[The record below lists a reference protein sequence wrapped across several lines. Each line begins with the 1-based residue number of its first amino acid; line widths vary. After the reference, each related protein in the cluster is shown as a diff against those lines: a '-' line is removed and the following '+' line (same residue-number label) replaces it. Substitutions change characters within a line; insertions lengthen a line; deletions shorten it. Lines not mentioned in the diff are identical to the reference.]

1 MTRPAGR
8 PGRPLLLTAAL
19 AVTALVASACGG
31 EPDEAAAVDASDWD
45 AVLAEA
51 QGQSVDWYMYGGDQ
65 RLNDFV
71 NGEVADRLAELG
83 VSLNQVKITDTAE
96 AVNKVLGEQQAGRT
110 SGGSVDAIWVNGEN
124 FATGVQADL
133 WACGW
138 TADLP
143 NAKHVDLDDPAVA
156 TDFGVPVEGCE
167 AAWQQAS
174 SALVYDSAVLDAAD
188 VESVES
194 LLAWTAS
201 EPGRFTHPAPPDFT
215 GSMAVRTFLY
225 DALGAEAVTAAAEA
239 GGLDDDVYEQA
250 RDETFDRLLDAADG
264 FWRGG
269 ETYPVSQ
276 EEVEKLYADGE
287 ISAFLTYGPGA
298 VSSLV
303 EDGVFPGSTRETV
316 LSVGNIS
323 NVSFLGVPANAED
336 RAGAMVLADV
346 LQDPEVQLGLYEATG
361 IFPVIDLDTVEPA
374 LAERFAAVDAGPSV
388 LSPEELTADALPELD
403 SATLARI
410 EDDWRARVLRGEG

>member
-19 AVTALVASACGG
+19 AVTALLASACGG
-31 EPDEAAAVDASDWD
+31 EPDESAAVDASDWD

-174 SALVYDSAVLDAAD
+174 SALVYDSAALDEAD

-201 EPGRFTHPAPPDFT
+201 EPGRFTHPTSPARWRWAPSSTTP
-215 GSMAVRTFLY
+215 SAPRPSRRRPR
-225 DALGAEAVTAAAEA
+225 AAASTTTSTSRPA
-239 GGLDDDVYEQA
+239 TRPSTGCSTPPTASGAAA
-250 RDETFDRLLDAADG
+250 R
-264 FWRGG
+264 
-269 ETYPVSQ
+269 P
-276 EEVEKLYADGE
+276 
-287 ISAFLTYGPGA
+287 
-298 VSSLV
+298 
-303 EDGVFPGSTRETV
+303 TR
-316 LSVGNIS
+316 
-323 NVSFLGVPANAED
+323 
-336 RAGAMVLADV
+336 
-346 LQDPEVQLGLYEATG
+346 
-361 IFPVIDLDTVEPA
+361 
-374 LAERFAAVDAGPSV
+374 
-388 LSPEELTADALPELD
+388 
-403 SATLARI
+403 
-410 EDDWRARVLRGEG
+410 

>member
-19 AVTALVASACGG
+19 AVTALLASACGG
-31 EPDEAAAVDASDWD
+31 EPDESAAVDASDWD

-174 SALVYDSAVLDAAD
+174 SALVYDSAVLDETD

-215 GSMAVRTFLY
+215 GS
-225 DALGAEAVTAAAEA
+225 AAAEG

-276 EEVEKLYADGE
+276 EEVENLYADGE

-323 NVSFLGVPANAED
+323 NVSFVGVPANAED

-361 IFPVIDLDTVEPA
+361 IFPVIDLDAVEPA